1 MRVELELT
9 LEGSHVLTVDLIGDG
24 PEDTFPDQTGL
35 GVSYT
40 QVVLIIH
47 RLTRT
52 TEVEIGRVEPVT
64 NDEEGSDR

>member
-24 PEDTFPDQTGL
+24 PEDTFPNQTRL
-35 GVSYT
+35 GVSYP
-40 QVVLIIH
+40 QVVLIVH

-52 TEVEIGRVEPVT
+52 AEVEIGRVEPVT
-64 NDEEGSDR
+64 HDEEGSDR